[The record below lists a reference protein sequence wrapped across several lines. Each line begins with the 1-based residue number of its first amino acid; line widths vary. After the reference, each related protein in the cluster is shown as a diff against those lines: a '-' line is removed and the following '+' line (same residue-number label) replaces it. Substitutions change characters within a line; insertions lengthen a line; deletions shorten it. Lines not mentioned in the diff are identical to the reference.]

1 MPITNPPK
9 SARITVRAT
18 PEEKR
23 LLQDTARDSH
33 KSVSKFLLHAGIEAA
48 IPLRADQLRFTL
60 PPNEWNEFQAML
72 ERPVQHNPA
81 LAKLLREP
89 GLLG

>member
-1 MPITNPPK
+1 MPVTNPPK

-60 PPNEWNEFQAML
+60 PPNEWRGILVVGVHESADRAGQFFSAV
-72 ERPVQHNPA
+72 EAGPA
-81 LAKLLREP
+81 
-89 GLLG
+89 